1 MPDRPRLPK
10 VADDD
15 YDGRPRRRP
24 VAARLSRRTVA
35 FVALIAVAGGL
46 AACGGSEQEQ
56 RKAFIQFLQTRIV
69 DKPGIA
75 IPRPTAE
82 EKIAFGRYAA
92 DYDVVLNF
100 AGSADPVTAYRKFNY
115 SLPRMDTAQNMLAQ
129 RAENRLVGRRIR
141 AVLKNCYD
149 RAAEAQEARAGLKL
163 PDDLKSVYNAAF
175 DKVITTPVEDL
186 KKIAPIAQK
195 LAKVAAD
202 LGDYLYIHP
211 DKVLANGNNFQIAD
225 AATHDSLVALT
236 DELNANRKLF
246 FAEQARLQPIFQASD
261 PLREP

>member
-1 MPDRPRLPK
+1 M
-10 VADDD
+10 
-15 YDGRPRRRP
+15 
-24 VAARLSRRTVA
+24 ARLSRRAVA

-46 AACGGSEQEQ
+46 GACGGSEEEQ

-69 DKPGIA
+69 DKPGVA
-75 IPRPTAE
+75 IPRPTAQ

-92 DYDVVLNF
+92 DYDVILNF
-100 AGSADPVTAYRKFNY
+100 ANNADPVAAYRKFNY

-129 RAENRLVGRRIR
+129 RAENRLAGRRVR
-141 AVLKNCYD
+141 ANSEKLLRPGRRSGG
-149 RAAEAQEARAGLKL
+149 RARRPEAARRSQVRLQR
-163 PDDLKSVYNAAF
+163 SVRQG
-175 DKVITTPVEDL
+175 DHDPGGRPE
-186 KKIAPIAQK
+186 KIAPIAQK

-225 AATHDSLVALT
+225 TATHDSLVALT

-246 FAEQARLQPIFQASD
+246 LPNRPACNLYFSRAIRWETPDARRGVA
-261 PLREP
+261 

>member
-1 MPDRPRLPK
+1 LPK

-15 YDGRPRRRP
+15 YDGPARPRPRRF
-24 VAARLSRRTVA
+24 VVARLSRRAVA

-46 AACGGSEQEQ
+46 AACGGSEEEQ

-75 IPRPTAE
+75 IPQPTAE

-92 DYDVVLNF
+92 DYDVILNF
-100 AGSADPVTAYRKFNY
+100 ANSADPATAYRKFNY
-115 SLPRMDTAQNMLAQ
+115 SLPRMDTASNMLAR
-129 RAENRLVGRRIR
+129 RAENRLAGRRIR

-175 DKVITTPVEDL
+175 EKVITTPVEGL

-195 LAKVAAD
+195 LAKAAAD

-225 AATHDSLVALT
+225 TATHDSLVALT

-246 FAEQARLQPIFQASD
+246 FAEQARLQPIFQAGD
-261 PLREP
+261 PLRNP